1 MVNAWFP
8 NWSYP
13 IAESLQH
20 ILFEFR
26 DIKFRD
32 TGTKKEYVIT
42 SKQLSEM
49 YNIAIDPKNHNLDY
63 IQFMDMFQEKFNLSN
78 FTIIILDSFLVEEIE
93 YCSKNKNNI
102 GYFLNRVKDGSFK
115 PRKRERLR
123 LLGDGGKERRL
134 MNFPQKTIE

>member
-63 IQFMDMFQEKFNLSN
+63 IQFMDMFQEKFNLGN

-115 PRKRERLR
+115 PRKREIALIGRWWKGEALDE
-123 LLGDGGKERRL
+123 LSPEDY
-134 MNFPQKTIE
+134 

>member
-63 IQFMDMFQEKFNLSN
+63 IQFMDVFQEKFNLSN
-78 FTIIILDSFLVEEIE
+78 FTIIILDAFLVEEIE

-102 GYFLNRVKDGSFK
+102 GYFLNRVKDRSFK
-115 PRKRERLR
+115 PRKREIALIGRWWKGEALDE
-123 LLGDGGKERRL
+123 LSPEDY
-134 MNFPQKTIE
+134 

>member
-63 IQFMDMFQEKFNLSN
+63 IQFMDVFQEKFNLSN
-78 FTIIILDSFLVEEIE
+78 FTIIILDAFLVEEIE

-115 PRKRERLR
+115 PRKREIALIGRWWKGEALDE
-123 LLGDGGKERRL
+123 LSPEDY
-134 MNFPQKTIE
+134 

>member
-115 PRKRERLR
+115 PREREIALIGRWWKGEALDE
-123 LLGDGGKERRL
+123 LSPEDY
-134 MNFPQKTIE
+134 

>member
-1 MVNAWFP
+1 MVNAGFP

-42 SKQLSEM
+42 SEQLSEM

-78 FTIIILDSFLVEEIE
+78 FTIIILDAFLVEEIE
-93 YCSKNKNNI
+93 YCSKSKNNI
-102 GYFLNRVKDGSFK
+102 GYFLDRVKDGSFK
-115 PRKRERLR
+115 PRKREIALIGRWWKGEVLDE
-123 LLGDGGKERRL
+123 LSPEDY
-134 MNFPQKTIE
+134 